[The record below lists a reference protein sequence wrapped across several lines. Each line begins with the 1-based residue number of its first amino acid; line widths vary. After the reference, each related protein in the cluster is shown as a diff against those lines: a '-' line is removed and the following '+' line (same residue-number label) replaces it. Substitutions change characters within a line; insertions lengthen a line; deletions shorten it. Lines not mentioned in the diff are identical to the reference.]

1 MADQEMRSE
10 KKRSILVVED
20 DPGLSELII
29 RKLKRHGC
37 DAIGI
42 SKGIEA
48 LEWVAQNPPAVMLI
62 DQRLPDMTGRD
73 VVATLV
79 ERGGCPPFIMMTG
92 QGDERLAVEIMKL
105 GAFDYLIKDPDLM
118 DRLPHVM
125 ERVFHAIE
133 IERNL
138 KEAQQYLRKF
148 SLVVEQSPVSVVIT
162 DLDAVIEYVNRK
174 CAQITGYAPEEL
186 IGKNPRILQSGEHPP
201 SFYQELWKTLD
212 TQQEWRGQFH
222 NRKKN
227 GESYWESALI
237 SSIVDEQGKKI
248 GYLGIKEDI
257 TDRKKAQEELVAAK
271 EKAEESVLLK
281 SAFLRN
287 FSHEIRTPL
296 NAIVGFSELLSD
308 PTLPPE
314 SRKEF
319 SEIVIEKSFHLTS
332 VIDDVLTLS
341 SLETRQEGLEN
352 VTFDVRAMIG
362 ERLCVAREKAEKKGL
377 RVVEKG
383 IREGDGVEMP
393 EDRIVY
399 GDMRKVARVVS
410 LLLDNAIKYTDV
422 GEIELTCDIKKDMIW
437 VSVKDTGIGIEK
449 SKHAAIFES
458 FVQVDLSERR
468 TYGGAGL
475 GLSICKSLVELM
487 GGTIGLVSQ
496 PGIGSTFFF
505 SIPKQSP

>member
-1 MADQEMRSE
+1 MVDREMGIE
-10 KKRSILVVED
+10 KKPSILVVED
-20 DPGLSELII
+20 DQGLSELII
-29 RKLKRHGC
+29 RKLKRHGF
-37 DAIGI
+37 DAIGF
-42 SKGIEA
+42 SKGVEA
-48 LEWVAQNPPAVMLI
+48 LEWVAQNPSAVMLI

-79 ERGGCPPFIMMTG
+79 ERGGCPPFIMITG

-105 GAFDYLIKDPDLM
+105 GAFDYLIKDPGLM
-118 DRLPHVM
+118 DRLPHAM
-125 ERVFHAIE
+125 ERIFHEIE

-138 KEAQQYLRKF
+138 KEAQQYLRKL

-162 DLDAVIEYVNRK
+162 DLDGVIEYVNRK

-186 IGKNPRILQSGEHPP
+186 IGENPRILQSGEHPP
-201 SFYQELWKTLD
+201 SFYQELWRTLG

-237 SSIVDEQGKKI
+237 SPIVDDQGKKI

-308 PTLPPE
+308 PALPPE

-319 SEIVIEKSFHLTS
+319 SEIVIEKSFLLLS
-332 VIDDVLTLS
+332 IIDDVLTLS
-341 SLETRQEGLEN
+341 SLETRQERLEN
-352 VTFDVRAMIG
+352 APFDWRAMIG
-362 ERLCVAREKAEKKGL
+362 DTLGVAREKAGKKGL

-383 IREGDGVEMP
+383 IREGEA
-393 EDRIVY
+393 RIVY
-399 GDMRKVARVVS
+399 GDRRKVARVVS
-410 LLLDNAIKYTDV
+410 ILLDNAIKYTDQ
-422 GEIELTCDIKKDMIW
+422 GEIELTCEIKEDLIW

-475 GLSICKSLVELM
+475 GLSICKNLVELM
-487 GGTIGLVSQ
+487 GGTIGLESQ

-505 SIPKQSP
+505 SIPKNRP